1 MIVSMIICAIIFSP
15 LTYLMS
21 YRLRVKEDQRIKDGT
36 LKEETGADVLHSI
49 AKTHGRALG
58 LRRFL
63 VHNYEERKRSGELR
77 KLRKA
82 FEKTSNRLLKINI
95 GEEDKKE
102 MADLG
107 LKVDENVMTVAKALF
122 RTSSIDPRKKNDDI
136 LMSGFL

>member
-1 MIVSMIICAIIFSP
+1 MIISAIIFSP

-21 YRLRVKEDQRIKDGT
+21 YRLRLKEDQIAQEE
-36 LKEETGADVLHSI
+36 KESGKEPTVDVLHNI

-102 MADLG
+102 
-107 LKVDENVMTVAKALF
+107 VDASA
-122 RTSSIDPRKKNDDI
+122 PP
-136 LMSGFL
+136 

>member
-1 MIVSMIICAIIFSP
+1 MIISAIIFSP

-21 YRLRVKEDQRIKDGT
+21 YRLRIKEDQMAKEDKDSGKEAGT
-36 LKEETGADVLHSI
+36 DVLHNI
-49 AKTHGRALG
+49 AKTHGKALG

-95 GEEDKKE
+95 GDEDKKE

-107 LKVDENVMTVAKALF
+107 LKVDESVMTVAKALF
-122 RTSSIDPRKKNDDI
+122 RTTSIDPRKRNDDV
-136 LMSGFL
+136 LMSGFLN